1 MPGGVSADPA
11 GEGAVFD
18 PNVLVSASVFTPRAF
33 LDELD
38 LGL

>member
-1 MPGGVSADPA
+1 MK
-11 GEGAVFD
+11 AVFD
-18 PNVLVSASVFTPRAF
+18 PNVVVSASVLTPRAF